1 MRQYKFKING
11 NEYNVDIKNYEDNTV
26 TLEVNGTPYEVELQE
41 EMAQKQKT
49 PKLVRTQQRP
59 PQEEK
64 KLTRSSGLTTIKAP
78 LPAKVISILVKE
90 GDEVNKDQKLMV
102 VEAMKMENNILA
114 EDGGTVKSIKVN
126 EGDNVQQ
133 GEVLVE
139 IE

>member
-11 NEYNVDIKNYEDNTV
+11 NEYNVDIKNYEDNIV
-26 TLEVNGTPYEVELQE
+26 ALEVNGTPYEVELQE

-49 PKLVRTQQRP
+49 PKLVRTQRRE

-78 LPAKVISILVKE
+78 LPAKVISVLVKE

-114 EDGGTVKSIKVN
+114 EEGGTVKSIKAN

-133 GEVLVE
+133 GDVLVE

>member
-11 NEYNVDIKNYEDNTV
+11 NEYNVDIKNYEDNIV
-26 TLEVNGTPYEVELQE
+26 ALEVNGTPYEVELQE

-49 PKLVRTQQRP
+49 PKLVRTQRRE

-78 LPAKVISILVKE
+78 LPAKVISVLVKE
-90 GDEVNKDQKLMV
+90 GDEVKKDQKLMV

-114 EDGGTVKSIKVN
+114 EEGGTVKSIKAN

-133 GEVLVE
+133 GDVLVE

>member
-1 MRQYKFKING
+1 MKQYKFKING
-11 NEYNVDIKNYEDNTV
+11 NEYNVDIKNYEENV
-26 TLEVNGTPYEVELQE
+26 VELEVNGTPYSVELQQ

-49 PKLVRTQQRP
+49 PKLVRTQKRP

-64 KLTRSSGLTTIKAP
+64 KLTRSSKLTTIKAP
-78 LPAKVISILVKE
+78 LPAKVISVLVKE
-90 GDEVNKDQKLMV
+90 GDEVSKDQKLMV

-114 EDGGTVKSIKVN
+114 EEGGTVKSIKAS

-133 GEVLVE
+133 GDVLVE